1 MCSLF
6 FVACAVVCL
15 FVFFLALLVLTVVVV
30 YTSSGARL
38 GWEGRGGV
46 GETGG
51 RGRAGSAGRAGWAGR
66 GGRAVRW
73 DYQAHTA
80 ASHQVSLPREA

>member
-6 FVACAVVCL
+6 TLACAFVCV
-15 FVFFLALLVLTVVVV
+15 FVFFLALLLLTVVVV

-38 GWEGRGGV
+38 GWEGRGWV

-51 RGRAGSAGRAGWAGR
+51 RGRAGSAGRAGREGR
-66 GGRAVRW
+66 SGRAVRW